1 MKELKKHL
9 SLDGQVQLLIDR
21 GLIVN
26 DREYAKGLLSNVNY
40 YRFTGYL
47 FGFRKFGSKDKYV
60 DGITIEKIKK
70 IYDFDRRLTR
80 ILLYALEDVEETL
93 KTRLSYAVTEDH
105 PDNPLI
111 YLDES
116 IYRDHDQFEQFSSLF
131 DQAKKHNAGVPFVKH
146 HVNNYGGSMPMW
158 VAVELFTMGNLQKVY
173 ANLRG
178 RYQKK
183 IARAYNTGSDQMKS
197 WLDNLTY
204 TRNHLAHFMRV
215 YDYDFGRTPAKC
227 DRHHVYK
234 ETSNR
239 IFDQIYTMSFMFS
252 DKTEWNNYIVPE
264 LSTLL
269 EEYEDVI
276 LLKNIGFPENW
287 DDILRL

>member
-9 SLDGQVQLLIDR
+9 SLDGQVQRLIDR

-26 DREYAKGLLSNVNY
+26 DREYAKTLLSNVNY

-47 FGFRKFGSKDKYV
+47 FGFRKESGKDEYI
-60 DGITIEKIKK
+60 DDLTIEKVKR

-80 ILLYALEDVEETL
+80 VLLYALEDVEETL
-93 KTRLSYAVTEDH
+93 KTRLSYAVTEEN
-105 PDNPLI
+105 PDDPLI
-111 YLDES
+111 YLDAS
-116 IYRDHDQFEQFSSLF
+116 IYRDKNEFVEFEKLF
-131 DQAKKHNAGVPFVKH
+131 RRAVKYSDGVPFVKH
-146 HVNNYGGSMPMW
+146 HINNYGGSMPMW

-173 ANLRG
+173 ENLKG
-178 RYQKK
+178 FYQKK
-183 IARAYNTGSDQMKS
+183 IARTYDTGSEQMKS
-197 WLDNLTY
+197 WLENLTY

-227 DRHHVYK
+227 EKHHVYK

-269 EEYEDVI
+269 KEYEDVI